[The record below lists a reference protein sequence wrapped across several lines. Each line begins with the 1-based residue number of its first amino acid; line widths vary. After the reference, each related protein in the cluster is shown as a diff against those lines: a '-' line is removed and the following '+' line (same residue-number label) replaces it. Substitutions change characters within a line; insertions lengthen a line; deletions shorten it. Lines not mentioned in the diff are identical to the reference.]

1 MKITVS
7 GPTQSGKSSFIKYFD
22 EKALNVEAK
31 ARDNKYYTVGMD
43 LGSVKLNGFDVF
55 LFGTPGLLRFNVMR
69 DVVVRGADG
78 LIFIF
83 DAAHPEKDEDA
94 IIILNSLRKALGP
107 DTPIVYLANK
117 QDVAGARHTE
127 VVRSQNYLREDAVIF
142 PTNTRTGE
150 NLEEALKYLVN
161 QIYDH
166 YSSLIKVLRTF
177 ETNIKGLQEKLNKN
191 PVEMRDLLNNLE
203 IKRFIELDRIN
214 KTYKVK
220 EGLKLLI

>member
-7 GPTQSGKSSFIKYFD
+7 GPTQSGKSSFIKFFD

-69 DVVVRGADG
+69 DVVVRGSDG

-117 QDVAGARHTE
+117 QDVAGARPAE
-127 VVRSQNYLREDAVIF
+127 VVRSQNYLREDSVIF
-142 PTNTRTGE
+142 PTTTRTGE
-150 NLEEALKYLVN
+150 NLNEALKYVVN
-161 QIYDH
+161 LIYDH
-166 YSSLIKVLRTF
+166 YSSLLTVLRSY
-177 ETNIKGLQEKLNKN
+177 ETNIDGLQEKLKKS

-203 IKRFIELDRIN
+203 IKRFIEVDRIN
-214 KTYKVK
+214 RTYKVK
-220 EGLKLLI
+220 QGLKLLI

>member
-69 DVVVRGADG
+69 DVVAQGADG
-78 LIFIF
+78 LVFIF
-83 DAAHPEKDEDA
+83 DAAHPEKDEDG
-94 IIILNSLRKALGP
+94 IVILNSLRKVIGF

-117 QDVAGARHTE
+117 QDMAGARHNE
-127 VVRSQNYLREDAVIF
+127 IVRSQNYLRDDAMIF
-142 PTNTRTGE
+142 PT
-150 NLEEALKYLVN
+150 ALKYVVN
-161 QIYDH
+161 QIYDN
-166 YSSLIKVLRTF
+166 YSSLLTVLRSY
-177 ETNIKGLQEKLNKN
+177 ETDIEGLAEKLSKN

-203 IKRFIELDRIN
+203 IKRFIEIDRLN
-214 KTYKVK
+214 RTYKVK
-220 EGLKLLI
+220 QGLKLLV